1 MYLSLSD
8 DIIPDHGYVAISDI
22 GSTNDTALICHT
34 KHPPTSHS
42 REDWFTPGGRVVNS
56 DSVPG
61 FRRHESP
68 IAVRLFKN
76 TATDPAPEGIYQ
88 CVVKFDVLAEQTV
101 HVGLYRSGGNYYLL

>member
-8 DIIPDHGYVAISDI
+8 DIISDHGYVAISDI
-22 GSTNDTALICHT
+22 GSTNDAALICHT

-42 REDWFTPGGRVVNS
+42 RGDWFTPGGRVVNS

-68 IAVRLFKN
+68 IAMRLFKN
-76 TATDPAPEGIYQ
+76 NATDPEQEGIYQ

-101 HVGLYRSGGNYYLL
+101 HMGLYHSGGI